1 MRYAKHILHKP
12 GVPRAR
18 SRSSRYR
25 QAEES
30 QRSGAAR
37 KCRMKLARIGLIA
50 LMLLVFAA
58 PAHAAWEYT
67 RWGMN
72 EAQAVTASRRAV
84 RSLPAAE
91 RRMMDT
97 RVEYRARGVF
107 SVEGLRMN
115 IAFGFDTKTGGLA
128 CVSGRGAAAQGDA
141 LRQRLIARFGPPEFD
156 DQDERSGEQDIGWTT
171 PDKIDLVITSAGFTL
186 LHCAPGY

>member
-1 MRYAKHILHKP
+1 MT
-12 GVPRAR
+12 
-18 SRSSRYR
+18 
-25 QAEES
+25 
-30 QRSGAAR
+30 
-37 KCRMKLARIGLIA
+37 LARNGLIA
-50 LMLLVFAA
+50 MALLLPAA
-58 PAHAAWEYT
+58 SADAAWEYT

-91 RRMMDT
+91 RRMMNT
-97 RVEYRARGVF
+97 RVEYRARGTF

-115 IAFGFDTKTGGLA
+115 IAFGFDIKTGGLA
-128 CVSGRGAAAQGDA
+128 CVSGRGAAVQGDL
-141 LRQRLIARFGPPEFD
+141 LRQRLITRFGPPEFD
-156 DQDERSGEQDIGWTT
+156 DQDPLSGGQDIGWTA

>member
-1 MRYAKHILHKP
+1 MR
-12 GVPRAR
+12 RA
-18 SRSSRYR
+18 
-25 QAEES
+25 AFV
-30 QRSGAAR
+30 
-37 KCRMKLARIGLIA
+37 GLF
-50 LMLLVFAA
+50 LVLSIT

-115 IAFGFDTKTGGLA
+115 IALGFDTKTGGLA
-128 CVSGRGAAAQGDA
+128 CVSGRGAAAQGDV
-141 LRQRLIARFGPPEFD
+141 LRQRLIARFGLPEFD
-156 DQDERSGEQDIGWTT
+156 DQDERSSEQDIGWTT

>member
-1 MRYAKHILHKP
+1 MR
-12 GVPRAR
+12 RA
-18 SRSSRYR
+18 
-25 QAEES
+25 AFV
-30 QRSGAAR
+30 
-37 KCRMKLARIGLIA
+37 GLF
-50 LMLLVFAA
+50 LVLSIT
-58 PAHAAWEYT
+58 PADAAWEYT

-97 RVEYRARGVF
+97 RVEYRARGTF
-107 SVEGLRMN
+107 SVQGLRMN

-128 CVSGRGAAAQGDA
+128 CVSGRGAAAQGDV
-141 LRQRLIARFGPPEFD
+141 LRQRLITRFGPPEFD
-156 DQDERSGEQDIGWTT
+156 DQDARSGEQDIGWST

>member
-1 MRYAKHILHKP
+1 MR
-12 GVPRAR
+12 RA
-18 SRSSRYR
+18 
-25 QAEES
+25 AFV
-30 QRSGAAR
+30 
-37 KCRMKLARIGLIA
+37 GLF
-50 LMLLVFAA
+50 LVLSIT
-58 PAHAAWEYT
+58 PADAAWEYT

-107 SVEGLRMN
+107 SVAGLRMN

-156 DQDERSGEQDIGWTT
+156 DVNPLSGEQDIGWTT

>member
-1 MRYAKHILHKP
+1 
-12 GVPRAR
+12 
-18 SRSSRYR
+18 
-25 QAEES
+25 
-30 QRSGAAR
+30 
-37 KCRMKLARIGLIA
+37 MKLARNGPIA
-50 LMLLVFAA
+50 LMLLVFAT
-58 PAHAAWEYT
+58 PADAAWEYT

-97 RVEYRARGVF
+97 RVEYRARGTF

-115 IAFGFDTKTGGLA
+115 IAFGFDIKTGGLKRRP
-128 CVSGRGAAAQGDA
+128 GRGAAAQGDV
-141 LRQRLIARFGPPEFD
+141 LRQRLITRFGPPEFD
-156 DQDERSGEQDIGWTT
+156 DQDPRSGEQDIGWTT

>member
-1 MRYAKHILHKP
+1 MR
-12 GVPRAR
+12 RA
-18 SRSSRYR
+18 
-25 QAEES
+25 AFV
-30 QRSGAAR
+30 
-37 KCRMKLARIGLIA
+37 GLF
-50 LMLLVFAA
+50 LVLSITPA
-58 PAHAAWEYT
+58 PAAWEYT

-107 SVEGLRMN
+107 SVAGLRMN
-115 IAFGFDTKTGGLA
+115 IALGFDTKTGGLA
-128 CVSGRGAAAQGDA
+128 CVSGRGATAQGDV
-141 LRQRLIARFGPPEFD
+141 LRQRLISRFGPPEFD
-156 DQDERSGEQDIGWTT
+156 DQDPRSGEQDIGWTT

>member
-1 MRYAKHILHKP
+1 MRCAKHIRQTPDL
-12 GVPRAR
+12 PRAR
-18 SRSSRYR
+18 PRISRYR
-25 QAEES
+25 RAKES

-37 KCRMKLARIGLIA
+37 KCRMKLARNGLIA
-50 LMLLVFAA
+50 LMLLVLAA
-58 PAHAAWEYT
+58 PANAAWEYT
-67 RWGMN
+67 RWGMT

-84 RSLPAAE
+84 RSLTPAE
-91 RRMMDT
+91 RRMMDA
-97 RVEYRARGVF
+97 RVEYRARGTF

-128 CVSGRGAAAQGDA
+128 CVSGRGAAAQGDV
-141 LRQRLIARFGPPEFD
+141 LRQRLISRFGPPEFD
-156 DQDERSGEQDIGWTT
+156 DQHPRSGEQDIGWTT

>member
-1 MRYAKHILHKP
+1 MLH
-12 GVPRAR
+12 AR
-18 SRSSRYR
+18 LVI
-25 QAEES
+25 
-30 QRSGAAR
+30 AA
-37 KCRMKLARIGLIA
+37 LLSALI
-50 LMLLVFAA
+50 AA
-58 PAHAAWEYT
+58 PAYAAWEYT

-91 RRMMDT
+91 RRMMDA

-107 SVEGLRMN
+107 SVQGLRMN
-115 IAFGFDTKTGGLA
+115 IAFGLDTKTGGLA
-128 CVSGRGAAAQGDA
+128 CVSGRGAAAQGDV
-141 LRQRLIARFGPPEFD
+141 LRQRLVTRFGSPEFD
-156 DQDERSGEQDIGWTT
+156 DLNPRSGEQDIGWTT

>member
-1 MRYAKHILHKP
+1 MRRVAF
-12 GVPRAR
+12 V
-18 SRSSRYR
+18 
-25 QAEES
+25 
-30 QRSGAAR
+30 
-37 KCRMKLARIGLIA
+37 GLF
-50 LMLLVFAA
+50 LVLSIT
-58 PAHAAWEYT
+58 PADAAWEYT

-107 SVEGLRMN
+107 SVAGLRMN
-115 IAFGFDTKTGGLA
+115 IALGFDTKTGGLA

-156 DQDERSGEQDIGWTT
+156 DLNPSSSEQDIGWTT
-171 PDKIDLVITSAGFTL
+171 PDKIDVVITSAGFTL

>member
-1 MRYAKHILHKP
+1 
-12 GVPRAR
+12 
-18 SRSSRYR
+18 
-25 QAEES
+25 
-30 QRSGAAR
+30 
-37 KCRMKLARIGLIA
+37 MKLARNGPIA
-50 LMLLVFAA
+50 LMLLVFAT
-58 PAHAAWEYT
+58 PADAAWEYT

-91 RRMMDT
+91 RRMMDAW
-97 RVEYRARGVF
+97 VEYRARGAF

-115 IAFGFDTKTGGLA
+115 VAFGFDTRTGGLA
-128 CVSGRGAAAQGDA
+128 CVSGRGDAAQGDA
-141 LRQRLIARFGPPEFD
+141 LRQRLISRFGLPEFD
-156 DQDERSGEQDIGWTT
+156 DQNPRSSEQDIGWTT

>member
-1 MRYAKHILHKP
+1 MR
-12 GVPRAR
+12 RA
-18 SRSSRYR
+18 
-25 QAEES
+25 AFV
-30 QRSGAAR
+30 
-37 KCRMKLARIGLIA
+37 GLF
-50 LMLLVFAA
+50 LVLSIT

-72 EAQAVTASRRAV
+72 EAQALTASRRAV

-115 IAFGFDTKTGGLA
+115 IALGFDTKTGGLA
-128 CVSGRGAAAQGDA
+128 CVSGRGAATQGDV

-156 DQDERSGEQDIGWTT
+156 DQDPRSGEQDIGWTT

>member
-1 MRYAKHILHKP
+1 MR
-12 GVPRAR
+12 RA
-18 SRSSRYR
+18 
-25 QAEES
+25 A
-30 QRSGAAR
+30 
-37 KCRMKLARIGLIA
+37 LFGLF
-50 LMLLVFAA
+50 LLLPIT
-58 PAHAAWEYT
+58 PADAAWEYT

-91 RRMMDT
+91 RRMMDE
-97 RVEYRARGVF
+97 RVEYRARGTF

-156 DQDERSGEQDIGWTT
+156 DVNPRSREQDIGWTT
-171 PDKIDLVITSAGFTL
+171 PDKIDLVITSVGFTL

>member
-1 MRYAKHILHKP
+1 MR
-12 GVPRAR
+12 RA
-18 SRSSRYR
+18 
-25 QAEES
+25 AFV
-30 QRSGAAR
+30 
-37 KCRMKLARIGLIA
+37 GLF
-50 LMLLVFAA
+50 LVLSIT
-58 PAHAAWEYT
+58 PADAAWEYT

-97 RVEYRARGVF
+97 RVEYRARGTF
-107 SVEGLRMN
+107 SVAGLRMN

-156 DQDERSGEQDIGWTT
+156 DVNPLSGEQDIGWTT

>member
-1 MRYAKHILHKP
+1 MKM
-12 GVPRAR
+12 AR
-18 SRSSRYR
+18 H
-25 QAEES
+25 
-30 QRSGAAR
+30 
-37 KCRMKLARIGLIA
+37 GLIA
-50 LMLLVFAA
+50 VMLLVLAK
-58 PAHAAWEYT
+58 PAEAAWEYT

-84 RSLPAAE
+84 RSLPTAE

-97 RVEYRARGVF
+97 RVEYRARGTF
-107 SVEGLRMN
+107 SVQGLRMN

-128 CVSGRGAAAQGDA
+128 CVSGRGAAAQGDV
-141 LRQRLIARFGPPEFD
+141 LRQRLISRFGPPEFD
-156 DQDERSGEQDIGWTT
+156 DQHPSSGEQDIGWTT

>member
-1 MRYAKHILHKP
+1 
-12 GVPRAR
+12 
-18 SRSSRYR
+18 
-25 QAEES
+25 
-30 QRSGAAR
+30 
-37 KCRMKLARIGLIA
+37 MKLARIGLIA
-50 LMLLVFAA
+50 LMLLALAA
-58 PAHAAWEYT
+58 PANAAWEYT

-72 EAQAVTASRRAV
+72 EVQAVTASRRAV

-141 LRQRLIARFGPPEFD
+141 LRQRLITRFGPPEFD
-156 DQDERSGEQDIGWTT
+156 DQDARSGEQDLGWTT

>member
-1 MRYAKHILHKP
+1 
-12 GVPRAR
+12 
-18 SRSSRYR
+18 
-25 QAEES
+25 
-30 QRSGAAR
+30 
-37 KCRMKLARIGLIA
+37 MKLARIGLIA
-50 LMLLVFAA
+50 LMLLALAA
-58 PAHAAWEYT
+58 PANAAWEYT

-91 RRMMDT
+91 RRMMDA
-97 RVEYRARGVF
+97 RVEYRARGAF
-107 SVEGLRMN
+107 SVDGLRMN
-115 IAFGFDTKTGGLA
+115 IAFGFDNKTGGLV
-128 CVSGRGAAAQGDA
+128 CVSGRGAAAQGDV

-156 DQDERSGEQDIGWTT
+156 DQDARSSEQDLGWTT

>member
-1 MRYAKHILHKP
+1 ML
-12 GVPRAR
+12 RA
-18 SRSSRYR
+18 
-25 QAEES
+25 A
-30 QRSGAAR
+30 
-37 KCRMKLARIGLIA
+37 
-50 LMLLVFAA
+50 LLVLVLLASVA

-97 RVEYRARGVF
+97 RVEYRARGTF

-115 IAFGFDTKTGGLA
+115 IAFGFDIKTGGLA
-128 CVSGRGAAAQGDA
+128 SVSGRGAAVQGDV
-141 LRQRLIARFGPPEFD
+141 LRQR
-156 DQDERSGEQDIGWTT
+156 
-171 PDKIDLVITSAGFTL
+171 
-186 LHCAPGY
+186 

>member
-1 MRYAKHILHKP
+1 
-12 GVPRAR
+12 
-18 SRSSRYR
+18 
-25 QAEES
+25 
-30 QRSGAAR
+30 
-37 KCRMKLARIGLIA
+37 MKLARIGLIA
-50 LMLLVFAA
+50 LMLLVLSA
-58 PAHAAWEYT
+58 PAEAAWEYT

-91 RRMMDT
+91 RRMMDA
-97 RVEYRARGVF
+97 RVEYRARGTF

-115 IAFGFDTKTGGLA
+115 VAFGFDTRTGGLA
-128 CVSGRGAAAQGDA
+128 CVSGRGDAAQGDA
-141 LRQRLIARFGPPEFD
+141 LRQRLISRFGLPEFD
-156 DQDERSGEQDIGWTT
+156 DQNPRSSEQDIGWTT